1 MPQQPPPYAVAGK
14 EILLCTAD
22 ARVTLLTL
30 DPGQSIPPHRH
41 STVTDDT
48 FCLSGTARLHIGDPP
63 VFRTLAPGERATV
76 PPDTVHGVAN
86 AGSVPVRLLLVQGP
100 GTYDFLPA

>member
-14 EILLCTAD
+14 ETILRTAD

-30 DPGQSIPPHRH
+30 DPGQSIPLHRH
-41 STVTDDT
+41 SVVTDDT
-48 FCLSGTARLHIGDPP
+48 FCLSGTARLRIGDPP

-76 PPDTVHGVAN
+76 PPGTAHGVEN
-86 AGSVPVRLLLVQGP
+86 AGSLPVRLLLVQGP
-100 GTYDFLPA
+100 GPYDFLPA